1 MESLT
6 SINTL
11 YERLI
16 FFEFFVYLK
25 NEKNCNPQLRV
36 RTEKKQIK
44 YTIEFKIEQN
54 FILFEYDRAYTLQ
67 DKKWPTWILES
78 RPDYSVIV
86 NNTLVAVFDAK
97 NYFKMSSELEEKHE
111 YYKKCISGLKKL
123 PNLKIGNT
131 DYKILEQEIA
141 TYWKKFQEDENVARE
156 FHKNLLIKFENEY
169 GPINDEYKKL
179 NDNFKTR
186 RQEATRDILSYVTN
200 LDINYGGIIF
210 PKQEYKEFTF
220 PNEKKHLP
228 KFHHNLKFEYLQL
241 DYDPNNAISTRN
253 DTVEKMYN
261 AIKFAIESQLQF
273 PEITI

>member
-1 MESLT
+1 M
-6 SINTL
+6 IN
-11 YERLI
+11 YI
-16 FFEFFVYLK
+16 G
-25 NEKNCNPQLRV
+25 
-36 RTEKKQIK
+36 
-44 YTIEFKIEQN
+44 
-54 FILFEYDRAYTLQ
+54 
-67 DKKWPTWILES
+67 
-78 RPDYSVIV
+78 
-86 NNTLVAVFDAK
+86 
-97 NYFKMSSELEEKHE
+97 
-111 YYKKCISGLKKL
+111 ISGLKKL